1 MVKSLIKCVYPG
13 SFDPITSG
21 HLDIIERATAMFGE
35 VTVAVLIN
43 KNKRPAFSTAQRIDF
58 IRRSTAHL
66 PDIKVDSFK
75 GLLVEYM
82 KNQNANLII
91 RGLRAISD
99 FEYEFQI
106 AAMNAKLDKNVE
118 TIFLMTDT
126 EHSYL
131 SSSMVKE
138 LVYHGGD
145 ISGLVPDEIKNDVIG
160 CFGKENA

>member
-1 MVKSLIKCVYPG
+1 MESIVIKCVYPG

-21 HLDIIERATAMFGE
+21 HLDVIKRAAALFDE
-35 VTVAVLIN
+35 VIVAVLIN
-43 KNKRPAFSTAQRIDF
+43 KNKQPAFSTEQRMDF

-66 PDIKVDSFK
+66 HGIKVDSFQ
-75 GLLVEYM
+75 GLLVDYM
-82 KNQNANLII
+82 KKQEAKLII

-106 AAMNAKLDKNVE
+106 AAMNAKLAKNVE

-126 EHSYL
+126 EHSFL

-145 ISGLVPDEIKNDVIG
+145 ITGLVPGAIKDDVVRY
-160 CFGKENA
+160 FGKENI

>member
-1 MVKSLIKCVYPG
+1 MIKCVYPG
-13 SFDPITSG
+13 SFDPITAG
-21 HLDIIERATAMFGE
+21 HLDIIERAAGMFDE

-43 KNKRPAFSTAQRIDF
+43 KNKKPAFSTEQRMDF

-66 PDIKVDSFK
+66 PGIKVDSFQ
-75 GLLVEYM
+75 GLLVDYM
-82 KNQNANLII
+82 KNQNANIII

-106 AAMNAKLDKNVE
+106 AAMNAKLDENIE

-126 EHSYL
+126 EHSFL

-138 LVYHGGD
+138 LVYYGGD
-145 ISGLVPDEIKNDVIG
+145 IHGLVPEEIEDDVIG
-160 CFGKENA
+160 YFGKENE